1 MSSLIGF
8 ARAYDVQN
16 YFVASR
22 DLHWHRNIYLCSYK

>member
-1 MSSLIGF
+1 MYMKTGRGLRMSLLIGF

-22 DLHWHRNIYLCSYK
+22 DLH